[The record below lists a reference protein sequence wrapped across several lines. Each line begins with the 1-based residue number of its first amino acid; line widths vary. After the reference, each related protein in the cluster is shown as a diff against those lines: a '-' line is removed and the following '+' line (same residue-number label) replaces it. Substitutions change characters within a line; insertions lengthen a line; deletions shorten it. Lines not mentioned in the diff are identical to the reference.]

1 MNELV
6 LLGDEALA
14 LGALHSGV
22 SGCFGYPGTPSTE
35 ILEYLIDNFEKN
47 GSVAKPGFPVAQW
60 CANEKTAYETALGV
74 SFAGKRALVTMKHVG
89 LNVAADPFMN
99 SSLCGI
105 KGGLICVVAD
115 DPSMHSSQ
123 GEQDTRFYADFAMV
137 PLFEPTNQQEAYE
150 MVGEAFEL
158 SEKFNVPVIMR
169 MVTRLAH
176 SRAVVHANASP
187 REENALGKASSS
199 DWMLLPA
206 LARKNYAKMI
216 EKQTG
221 LLAWASSYKRNEL
234 ILNSKRKDLAIITS
248 GLGRNYFEE
257 NKADYTLLCGHRGI
271 PSTLHIAEMPLPLDL
286 IRTLADSA
294 DTLLVIEEGMP
305 FIEKQLR
312 GLIPGKNVILGKF
325 TGALPRVGELNPDL
339 VRAAL
344 GLAPKKTALD
354 GFEMPFLP
362 ARPPQLCKGCPHGD
376 SYASLNLAVERL
388 NTKEGKV
395 STVVAA
401 DIGCYALGAVAP
413 LKAIETIV
421 CMGASIGMARGAA
434 EAGYKYTFG
443 VIGDS
448 TFLHSG
454 LTGLVDAVSSNTPMT
469 VIILDNSIVAMTG
482 CQATML
488 FSDQLQKAVRGIG
501 VPDDHIRIIDTK
513 PNMIEE
519 NAKII
524 QDEAEYRGLSV
535 IIMVRECLEAF
546 RLRKKKDAASQ
557 KDATSPKDAT
567 SHV

>member
-1 MNELV
+1 MKEMV

-14 LGALHSGV
+14 LGALHAGV

-35 ILEYLIDNFEKN
+35 ILEYLVDNFDKAD
-47 GSVAKPGFPVAQW
+47 GIAKAGHPVAQW

-74 SFAGKRALVTMKHVG
+74 SFAGRRAIVTMKHVG

-105 KGGLICVVAD
+105 KGGFICVVAD

-150 MVGEAFEL
+150 MVAEAFDL
-158 SEKFNVPVIMR
+158 SEKFRVPVIMR

-176 SRAVVHANASP
+176 SRAVVHAADGF
-187 REENALGKASSS
+187 RAENALEKAQSA

-206 LARKNYAKMI
+206 LARKNYNKMI
-216 EKQTG
+216 EKQASLG
-221 LLAWASSYKRNEL
+221 VWSAGYARNVLALNPKRT
-234 ILNSKRKDLAIITS
+234 DLAIITS

-257 NKADYTLLCGHRGI
+257 NRADYEALCGSAGL
-271 PSTLHIAEMPLPLDL
+271 PSMLHVAAMPLPLDL
-286 IRTLADSA
+286 IRTLAASA
-294 DTLLVIEEGMP
+294 QTLLVIEEGMP

-312 GLIPGKNVILGKF
+312 GLVPGKNTVTGKF
-325 TGALPRVGELNPDL
+325 TGSLPRVGELNPDL
-339 VRAAL
+339 VRTAL
-344 GLAPKKTALD
+344 GLSPRKTALD
-354 GFEMPFLP
+354 GFELPELP

-376 SYASLNLAVERL
+376 SYGSLNRAVELL
-388 NTKEGKV
+388 NEKEGKV
-395 STVVAA
+395 STVVTA

-434 EAGYKYTFG
+434 VAGYKYCFG

-454 LTGLVDAVSSNTPMT
+454 LTGLVDAVSTKTPMT
-469 VIILDNSIVAMTG
+469 VIILDNAIVAMTG
-482 CQATML
+482 CQETML
-488 FSDQLQKAVRGIG
+488 PSSQLELAVRGIG
-501 VPDDHIRIIDTK
+501 VDPAHIRVIDTK

-519 NAKII
+519 NARII
-524 QDEAEYRGLSV
+524 MEEAEYRGLSV

-546 RLRKKKDAASQ
+546 RLRKKKDAI
-557 KDATSPKDAT
+557 K
-567 SHV
+567 HV

>member
-1 MNELV
+1 MKEMV

-14 LGALHSGV
+14 LGALHAGV

-35 ILEYLIDNFEKN
+35 IMEYLVDNFEKK
-47 GSVAKPGFPVAQW
+47 GGSTQRGTSVAGSPVAQW
-60 CANEKTAYETALGV
+60 CTNEKTAYETALGV
-74 SFAGKRALVTMKHVG
+74 SFAGKRAIVTMKHVG

-137 PLFEPTNQQEAYE
+137 PLFEPTNQQETYE
-150 MVGEAFEL
+150 MVAEAFDL
-158 SEKFNVPVIMR
+158 SEKFGVPVIMR

-176 SRAVVHANASP
+176 SRAVVHVADSFRA
-187 REENALGKASSS
+187 ENVLAKASAA

-206 LARKNYAKMI
+206 LARKNYNKMI
-216 EKQTG
+216 EKQKALG
-221 LLAWASSYKRNEL
+221 QWATTYARNVL
-234 ILNSKRKDLAIITS
+234 TLNAKRKDIAIITS

-257 NKADYTLLCGHRGI
+257 NRADYEALCGTSGL
-271 PSTLHIAEMPLPLDL
+271 PSMLHISGMPLPLDL
-286 IRTLADSA
+286 IRKLADSA
-294 DTLLVIEEGMP
+294 ETILVIEEGMP
-305 FIEKQLR
+305 FIEKQLN
-312 GLIPGKNVILGKF
+312 GLVPGKNTITGKF
-325 TGALPRVGELNPDL
+325 TGALPRVGELNPDI

-344 GLAPKKTALD
+344 GLPLHTTALD
-354 GFEMPFLP
+354 GFALPFLP

-376 SYASLNLAVERL
+376 SYSSLNLVVERL
-388 NTKEGKV
+388 NKKEGKV

-421 CMGASIGMARGAA
+421 CMGASIGMARGAS

-454 LTGLVDAVSSNTPMT
+454 LTGLVDAVSTNTPMT

-482 CQATML
+482 CQTTML
-488 FSDQLQKAVRGIG
+488 ASSQLEKAVRGIG
-501 VPDDHIRIIDTK
+501 VDPAHIRVIDTK

-519 NAKII
+519 NALII
-524 QDEAEYRGLSV
+524 QEEAEYRGLSV

-546 RLRKKKDAASQ
+546 RLRKKKEAV
-557 KDATSPKDAT
+557 KN
-567 SHV
+567 V